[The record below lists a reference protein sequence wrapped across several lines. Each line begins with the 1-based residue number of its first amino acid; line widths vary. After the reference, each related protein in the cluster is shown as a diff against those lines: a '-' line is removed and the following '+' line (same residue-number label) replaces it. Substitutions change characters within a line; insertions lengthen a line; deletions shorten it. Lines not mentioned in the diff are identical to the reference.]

1 VIALDANDSPAP
13 ADLSPLADPMNS
25 SVSEKVDA
33 IAVIG
38 MSGRFPGARDCAEFW
53 GKLCAGTECLSNFS
67 AEELVDSG
75 IDPAALSHPGFVNAG
90 GVINDIDQFDAG
102 FFELSPREAEILD
115 PQHRV
120 FLECAWE
127 ALEMAGY
134 DPEAYPGAIGVFGG
148 AAMGTYLFNLLA
160 HPELMASVGSFQV
173 LLANDKD
180 HLTTRVAYKLNL
192 KGPSVTIQTA
202 CSTSLVSVCVAVQH
216 LLDHQCDLALA
227 GGVGIRVPQKTGYLY
242 QEGMIN
248 SPDGHCRPFDAAA
261 KGTVGGNGAGV
272 VVLKRLAEA
281 IEDRDSILAVIRGC
295 AINNDGSL
303 KVGYTAPSVEGQ
315 AQVIA
320 LAQAVA
326 GVAPET
332 IRYIEAHGTATPL
345 GDPVEMAALTKAFR
359 AGTNKK
365 QFCAI
370 GSVKSNIGH
379 LDPAAGVAG
388 LIKTI
393 LMLQHKVFV
402 PSLHFKQANPQID
415 FSSSPFYV
423 NTRTIEWQNGEF
435 PRRAGVSSFGIG
447 GTNAH
452 VVLEEA
458 PAVVPSGISRRDQL
472 LVLSAKTASALER
485 ATINLGRFLSQNP
498 SVNLADVAYTTQI
511 GRRAFAHR
519 RFIVCSAKEEAIQA
533 LTSQDPGRVTTCV
546 LENANRPL
554 AFLFPGQGAQYVGM
568 GRDLYQAEPVFR
580 ASVDH
585 CAELLQ
591 ADLGV
596 DIRTLLYPSLEGAAG
611 AGESL
616 EETRFAQPALFVVDY
631 ALAKLWMQW
640 KMTPQALIGHSIGEY
655 VAACIAGVFSL
666 RDALKLV
673 ATRARLM
680 QQMPRGAMLAVGAAE
695 REIRAWADAE
705 LDLAAVNGPQISVVS
720 GPIEQIN
727 SLRQRLEMRGIFCHR
742 LRTSHAFHSRMMDP
756 VVPSFAEV
764 MATVALKPPQI
775 PYVSNLTGTWIRN
788 EEATDPHYWARHLR
802 ETVRFAGGVET
813 LRQNADWLFLEVG
826 PGHTLTGLTQQ
837 CLGPSAKTVG
847 IASLGKVGGNQ
858 TETRLLAKAV
868 GELWL
873 SGAGIDWKSYYSHET
888 RCRIAMPTYPFERRR
903 YWIDPPGVTPRDGT
917 RRAESGINKGNLADW
932 FYVPHWEISSAPRP
946 PQPEISK
953 GCCLV
958 FDNGSDT
965 ALGAITERLK
975 ELRQDVIRARP
986 SSEFRSNAPHEFE
999 IDPLRPEHYAKLLSQ
1014 CSQAGLVPTRVLHL
1028 WGCTSVNSRPTGLE
1042 DRVRMADTS
1051 FYSVL
1056 FLAQTLGELKAR
1068 PPVRLVIAANETA
1081 VVNGRD
1087 AICPEK
1093 ATALGPCKVIPQEY
1107 PHISCAHVDLVYPC
1121 ERGTAISVLIDQLVG
1136 ELWSASSDSVVA
1148 YRGTERWIHR
1158 LNPARSGPAPH
1169 KPDRLRERG
1178 SYLIS
1183 GGLGG
1188 IGLALAD
1195 HLARTTRARI
1205 VLLSRTGL
1213 PPRDQ
1218 WHTWLGTHPPND
1230 KTSEVIRHIQQLESH
1245 GGEVLVLAGD
1255 VADEI
1260 QMRKV
1265 LDQTFARFGALHG
1278 VIHAAGVAGGGIIQ
1292 VKSRSMADSVLRP
1305 KVRGTLV
1312 LDKLLEGMHL
1322 DFVALCSSLSSWIGG
1337 IGQVDYCAANAFLDA
1352 YAHTRSNETGALVF
1366 SINWDTWQEAGM
1378 AVNTAVPRA
1387 LETARNESLK
1397 HGLTCAEGCAA
1408 FDRALSLGQSQ
1419 VVICTKGL
1427 GFLEPTSAIGAAVP
1441 ATSPKRPDP
1450 RTPYQYP
1457 RPELKNAYLAPRDE
1471 LETELVQ
1478 IWQNLLGVT
1487 PIGIQDN
1494 FFELG
1499 GHSLLAIQLIALVKE
1514 TLQQDLTI
1522 RAIFDA
1528 PSVEGLAQRLRG
1540 TEQSPDLDRMRGLLD
1555 IVDQLSEDEVQKLL
1569 EDPEL
1574 RSRLVFPSTS
1584 PSSGNAL

>member
-1 VIALDANDSPAP
+1 
-13 ADLSPLADPMNS
+13 MKS
-25 SVSEKVDA
+25 SVSEKADA
-33 IAVIG
+33 IAIIG

-53 GKLCAGTECLSNFS
+53 RNLCAGIEGLSQFS
-67 AEELVDSG
+67 AAELAESG

-90 GVINDIDQFDAG
+90 GVINGIDQFDAG
-102 FFELSPREAEILD
+102 FFEFSPREAEILD

-120 FLECAWE
+120 FMECVWE

-227 GGVGIRVPQKTGYLY
+227 GGVGIRVPQKTGYMY

-261 KGTVGGNGAGV
+261 KGTVGANGAGV

-332 IRYIEAHGTATPL
+332 ISYIEAHGTATPL
-345 GDPVEMAALTKAFR
+345 GDPVEIAALTKAFR

-393 LMLQHKVFV
+393 LMLQHKLFV
-402 PSLHFKQANPQID
+402 PTLHFKHSNPQID
-415 FSSSPFYV
+415 FSNSPFYV
-423 NTRTIEWQNGEF
+423 NTRTTEWENGEF

-458 PAVVPSGISRRDQL
+458 PAAATPSESSRRCQL
-472 LVLSAKTASALER
+472 LVLSAKTASALES
-485 ATINLGRFLSQNP
+485 TTTNLRQFLSQNP
-498 SVNLADVAYTTQI
+498 SVNLADVAYTTQV
-511 GRRAFAHR
+511 GRRPFAHR
-519 RFIVCSAKEEAIQA
+519 RFIVCSTKEEAIQA
-533 LTSQDPGRVTTCV
+533 LTSLDPGRVSSRV
-546 LENANRPL
+546 FEERNRPL
-554 AFLFPGQGAQYVGM
+554 AFLVPGQGAQYVGM
-568 GRDLYQAEPVFR
+568 GGDLYQHEPAFR
-580 ASVDH
+580 ESIDH

-591 ADLGV
+591 ADLAV
-596 DIRTLLYPSLEGAAG
+596 DIRTILYPSVENADGVAERLD
-611 AGESL
+611 
-616 EETRFAQPALFVVDY
+616 ETRFAQPVLFAVSY
-631 ALAKLWMQW
+631 ALAKLWMDW
-640 KMTPQALIGHSIGEY
+640 NVTPQALIGHSIGEY

-673 ATRARLM
+673 AARGRLM
-680 QQMPRGAMLAVGAAE
+680 QEMSRGAMLAVGAGE
-695 REIRAWADAE
+695 PETRAWADGA

-720 GPIEQIN
+720 GPTDEIV
-727 SLRQRLEMRGIFCHR
+727 SLQRRLESRGVFCHR
-742 LRTSHAFHSRMMDP
+742 LRTSHAFHSRMMEP
-756 VVPSFAEV
+756 VVASFAEV

-788 EEATDPHYWARHLR
+788 EEATDPRYWARHLR
-802 ETVRFAGGVET
+802 ETVRFAGGVEA
-813 LRQNADWLFLEVG
+813 LRQKADWVFLEVG
-826 PGHTLTGLTQQ
+826 PGHTLTGLTRQ
-837 CLGPSAKTVG
+837 CLGPSSRTVG
-847 IASLGKVGGNQ
+847 IASLDKTGGIR
-858 TETRLLAKAV
+858 TESQSLVKAV

-873 SGAGIDWKSYYSHET
+873 SGVGIDWMSYYSHEE
-888 RCRIAMPTYPFERRR
+888 RRRIALPTYPFERRR
-903 YWIDPPGVTPRDGT
+903 YWIDQPVVIPQRGT
-917 RRAESGINKGNLADW
+917 GAESGISKRDLADW
-932 FYVPHWEISSAPRP
+932 FYVPNWETSSVPSP
-946 PQPEISK
+946 PQPDISK

-958 FDNGSDT
+958 FDEGSET
-965 ALGAITERLK
+965 VTPAVAKRLN
-975 ELRQDVIRARP
+975 ELNQAVIRVQ
-986 SSEFRSNAPHEFE
+986 SGSEFRPNGPHEFV

-1014 CSQAGLVPTRVLHL
+1014 CSQAGLIPTRVLYL
-1028 WGCTSVNSRPTGLE
+1028 WNCTSANTRPAGLDE
-1042 DRVRMADTS
+1042 RVRMAEIS

-1056 FLAQTLGELKAR
+1056 FLAQTLGELDAR
-1068 PPVRLVIAANETA
+1068 PPVRFVIAANETA
-1081 VVNGRD
+1081 VVNGLGT
-1087 AICPEK
+1087 ICPEK

-1107 PHISCAHVDLVYPC
+1107 PHISCVHVDVIYPC
-1121 ERGTAISVLIDQLVG
+1121 QGATAISMLIDQLVG
-1136 ELWSASSDSVVA
+1136 ELWSASPDTVVA
-1148 YRGTERWIHR
+1148 YRGAERWIQR
-1158 LNPARSGPAPH
+1158 LKPLRLGPASR
-1169 KPDRLRERG
+1169 KPDRVREG
-1178 SYLIS
+1178 GVYLIS

-1195 HLARTTRARI
+1195 HLARTARAKI
-1205 VLLSRTGL
+1205 VLLSRMGL

-1218 WHTWLGTHPPND
+1218 WRAWLEAHTPND
-1230 KTSEVIRHIQQLESH
+1230 RTSKLIGQVQQVESH
-1245 GGEVLVLAGD
+1245 GAEVLVLAGD
-1255 VADEI
+1255 VADEM
-1260 QMRKV
+1260 QMRNV
-1265 LDQTFARFGALHG
+1265 LDQTLVRFGVLHG

-1292 VKSRSMADSVLRP
+1292 VKSRTSADSVLRP

-1312 LDKLLEGMHL
+1312 LDKLLQEMRL
-1322 DFVALCSSLSSWIGG
+1322 DFVALCSSLSSWMGG

-1352 YAHTRSNETGALVF
+1352 YAHTSSNEKGALVF
-1366 SINWDTWQEAGM
+1366 SINWDTWQETGM
-1378 AVNTAVPRA
+1378 AVNAAVPRA
-1387 LETARNESLK
+1387 LETARSESLR
-1397 HGLTCAEGCAA
+1397 HGMTSAEGCSG

-1427 GFLEPTSAIGAAVP
+1427 GFLEPMAGISATARAA
-1441 ATSPKRPDP
+1441 SPKIPEP
-1450 RTPYQYP
+1450 RTPYQHP
-1457 RPELKNAYLAPRDE
+1457 RPELKTTYLAPRDE
-1471 LETELVQ
+1471 LETALAQ
-1478 IWQNLLGVT
+1478 IWQDLLGVT
-1487 PIGIQDN
+1487 PIGVQDN

-1499 GHSLLAIQLIALVKE
+1499 GHSLLAIQFVALVKE
-1514 TLQQDLTI
+1514 RLEQDLTI

-1540 TEQSPDLDRMRGLLD
+1540 AEQSPELDRMRGLLD
-1555 IVDQLSEDEVQKLL
+1555 FVDQLSEDEVQKLL
-1569 EDPEL
+1569 ENPEL
-1574 RSRLVFPSTS
+1574 RSRLVLSSKP